1 MSAKDDLGKLVDM
14 IPEYLSSRQLASLR
28 PSTNSRMAHI
38 RRKAM
43 DQARMWRGIVP
54 IQGRGAGAVKPS
66 PSKDVRK
73 SALRKAR
80 AKHFGD
86 RREV

>member
-1 MSAKDDLGKLVDM
+1 MSAKDNIDKLVDM
-14 IPEYLSSRQLASLR
+14 IPEYLSSRRLAALR
-28 PSTNSRMAHI
+28 PAKNSRMAYI

-54 IQGRGAGAVKPS
+54 IQGRGAGAGGPS

-80 AKHFGD
+80 AKHFGG
-86 RREV
+86 REG